1 MLFVDTHSHLY
12 LEQFNADRSSVV
24 NRAIESGVKYMLL
37 PNIDAESYT
46 ALKELNLSFPKNC
59 LPMMGLH
66 PGSVKEN
73 YLDELNFV
81 EKELF
86 SNKFVAVGEIGI
98 DLYWDKTFFSFQQE
112 AFIRQINWALE
123 LNLPIVIHARDSYS
137 EIFEILEK
145 EWNTNLKGVFHS
157 FTGTVNDAQKIVEMG
172 FYLGIGGIFTFKNSA
187 LSEIIKKIDI
197 SRLILETDSPYLAP
211 TPKRGQRNES
221 AFLPFVAQKLAEV
234 KQLSLAEVAQ
244 LTSLN
249 AFELFSLHKFLQN
262 E

>member
-37 PNIDAESYT
+37 PNIDAESYS

-145 EWNTNLKGVFHS
+145 EWKTNLKGVFHS
-157 FTGTVNDAQKIVEMG
+157 FTGTANDAQKIVEMG